1 MPHGPGVTGICTG
14 GGLKVT
20 ITPVV
25 VGMGD
30 FSGAPIAPFA
40 GGATRPASRLAGPH
54 LKTTRGYSGP
64 PLSYWAWLTPRG
76 AGVRS
81 NDHILSRGLGARR
94 CRLGS
99 LPQDPRTGGVLP
111 GIWTCVTGA
120 AGGLGASRTDFG
132 SGGPDPTLNFT
143 LAGGC
148 PSAKNLLIVYRPL
161 RLHGSP

>member
-30 FSGAPIAPFA
+30 FSGGPIAPFA

-64 PLSYWAWLTPRG
+64 APELL
-76 AGVRS
+76 
-81 NDHILSRGLGARR
+81 GLVDTARR
-94 CRLGS
+94 RCAI
-99 LPQDPRTGGVLP
+99 Q
-111 GIWTCVTGA
+111 
-120 AGGLGASRTDFG
+120 
-132 SGGPDPTLNFT
+132 
-143 LAGGC
+143 
-148 PSAKNLLIVYRPL
+148 
-161 RLHGSP
+161 